1 MEKYELSKLPTL
13 LPGVQHEAHG
23 VPLAQEA
30 IARPRPGRPQERR
43 QHNGRPGGADQQEEP
58 VGGRRQQ
65 RQRRRRQRQLL
76 TSSGRL
82 DFGQSTGQGGNSI
95 G

>member
-1 MEKYELSKLPTL
+1 MPTL

-23 VPLAQEA
+23 VSLAQEA
-30 IARPRPGRPQERR
+30 VARHARPGRPQERR
-43 QHNGRPGGADQQEEP
+43 QHHGRPGGADQQEEP

-82 DFGQSTGQGGNSI
+82 DFGQSTGMGANSI